1 MSRAL
6 ILVDIQ
12 LDYFPGGEYPL
23 IGPEEAAASARTV
36 LDAFRAAGEPV
47 VHIFHVAT
55 EPEATFFRPET
66 PGLAFHPLVAPI
78 EAETVLE
85 KHEPNSF
92 IGTGLQKHLSDA
104 GITDLVIVGMMSS
117 MCIDSTTRAAQE
129 LGFDVTVVSDACA
142 APDLSFGDQVI
153 PGSIVHASFM
163 AALDGSFAAVV
174 SSADLLGSLGF
185 ADL

>member
-12 LDYFPGGEYPL
+12 QDYFPGGAYPL
-23 IGPEEAAASARTV
+23 AGPEAAAASARTV
-36 LDAFRAAGEPV
+36 LDAFRAAGELV

-66 PGLAFHPLVAPI
+66 PGIAFHPLVAPI
-78 EAETVLE
+78 EGEAVLE

-92 IGTGLQKHLSDA
+92 IGTGLQELLSGA
-104 GITDLVIVGMMSS
+104 GVTDLVIVGMMSS

-129 LGFDVTVVSDACA
+129 LGFDVTVVADACA
-142 APDLSFGDQVI
+142 APDLAFGDQII
-153 PGSIVHASFM
+153 PGATVHASFM

-174 SSADLLGSLGF
+174 PSADLLGLSGT
-185 ADL
+185 ASV